1 MDAILAALHQRH
13 RLEQAMR
20 FDVIIGLAMAMTV
33 AGTWPVLA
41 AEPPAPI
48 DFNRD
53 VRPILSNHCYHC
65 HGPDPES
72 RQADLRLDTSEGA
85 QVALEEEQGVSKLIS
100 RVESTDPFEIMPPP
114 ETKKPLSPQQI
125 ETLRRWV
132 AAGAPW
138 GQHWA
143 FEPIQSPDV
152 PDVNAFPSRP
162 LRNPIDHF
170 VQARLAKLGLEPAEE
185 ANRETLIRR
194 VTLDLTGLPPTPQE
208 VDDFLADERDDAY
221 ERVVDRLLDS
231 PAYGE
236 RMAWSWL
243 DAARYADSNGYQG
256 DGERTMWPW
265 RDWVIR
271 AFNENLPYDDFTIW
285 QLAGDLLP
293 DATFEQK
300 LATGFCRNHMI
311 NGEGGRIPEENRV
324 DYVMDMSET
333 TGTVW
338 LGLTMNCCR
347 CHDHK
352 FDPLNQSDYY
362 RLFAFFN
369 QTPVNGGGGNPQ
381 TPPILAAPT
390 DEQRQRIQALESEV
404 QRARDELETRGQ
416 ELVATQAAWEEARLA
431 QGTNSPWQVIT
442 PTALKAEHQKLD
454 VLDDGSVFA
463 SGENPAND
471 DYTLEYQ
478 LEAGQI
484 ASLKIEAL
492 RDERHTR
499 GGLARSNSGN
509 FVLTEIELSIRHL
522 DQDQAKDI
530 AITRGKA
537 TFEQGG
543 FPIHQAFDG
552 NETTGWAVYNGRP
565 LDRDHA
571 AVFRLKS
578 PVDVENGAIFT
589 VTLRHQSPH
598 VSHNLGRFRL
608 SVSDQAET
616 ALNAGDDQLLAVLR
630 KAPDNRTDEERKR
643 LQDTQ
648 RASDASWK
656 ELESRREEAERL
668 LKKERDSVAQVMVMA
683 DQPELRKTHI
693 LSRGLYNKPADVVT
707 AGVPER
713 LPQLSGDQPANR
725 LALARWLV
733 SEANPLTARVT
744 VNRFWQQFFGVGVV
758 KTTED
763 FGIQGEIPTHQD
775 LLDWLASDFRAHRGD
790 VKRLVR
796 QIVTS
801 HTYRQSS
808 KLSPELLETDPEN
821 RLLARGARF
830 RMPSWM
836 IRDSALAAS
845 GLLVREIG
853 GPPVRGYQPSGIW
866 EEATFGKKTY
876 VQDHGEALYRRSLY
890 TFWRRIIA
898 PTMFFDNASRQT
910 CTVKVLRTNT
920 PLHALLT
927 FNDVT
932 FVEASRALAE
942 RVLTDADL
950 KDPERLNAV
959 YRRIL
964 ARRPTSA
971 ERAIL
976 LNALER
982 SRNEFREQPQAAQQ
996 LLSMGESPRNEDLN
1010 AVDHAAWTSLVLAV
1024 FNLDETLTKE

>member
-1 MDAILAALHQRH
+1 
-13 RLEQAMR
+13 MR
-20 FDVIIGLAMAMTV
+20 VDLIIGLAVAITMAQ
-33 AGTWPVLA
+33 ARPVLA
-41 AEPPAPI
+41 QEEPTAV
-48 DFNRD
+48 DYNRD

-65 HGPDPES
+65 HGPDAGS
-72 RQADLRLDTSEGA
+72 RQADLRLDTPDGA
-85 QVALEEEQGVSKLIS
+85 RAALVAENGLSKLIA
-100 RVESTDPFEIMPPP
+100 RVESSDPFEIMPPP
-114 ETKKPLSPQQI
+114 EAKKPLSAQQI
-125 ETLRRWV
+125 EVLRRWV
-132 AAGAPW
+132 AADAPW

-143 FEPIQSPDV
+143 FEPLVAPDV
-152 PDVNAFPSRP
+152 PGVASTPDRP

-170 VQARLAKLGLEPAEE
+170 IQARLAKHGLEAAEQ

-194 VTLDLTGLPPTPQE
+194 VTLDLTGLPPTPRE
-208 VDDFLADERDDAY
+208 VDDFLSDPSDDAY
-221 ERVVDRLLDS
+221 ERVVDRLLAS

-236 RMAWSWL
+236 RMAWNWL

-271 AFNENLPYDDFTIW
+271 AFNENLPYHDFTTW

-352 FDPLNQSDYY
+352 FDPLKQSDYF

-390 DEQRQRIQALESEV
+390 DEQRQRIDGWES
-404 QRARDELETRGQ
+404 QLQGIRDEIQTRTQ
-416 ELVATQAAWEEARLA
+416 ELVSLQAAWEQARLSL
-431 QGTNSPWQVIT
+431 GSESPWQVIV
-442 PTALKAEHQKLD
+442 PTALEAKHQKLE

-471 DYTLEYQ
+471 DYTLQYQ
-478 LEAGQI
+478 LDAGQI
-484 ASLKIEAL
+484 ASLKIEAI
-492 RDERHTR
+492 RDERHTQ

-509 FVLTEIELSIRHL
+509 FVLTEIELSIRQP
-522 DQDQAKDI
+522 DEQQPRDI
-530 AITRGKA
+530 PIERGKA

-552 NETTGWAVYNGRP
+552 NQTSGWAVYSGRP
-565 LDRDHA
+565 VDRDHA
-571 AVFRLKS
+571 AAFRLKK
-578 PVDVENGAIFT
+578 PVT
-589 VTLRHQSPH
+589 VKSGSVLTVVLRHQSPH
-598 VSHNLGRFRL
+598 VSHNLGRFRVAISEQL
-608 SVSDQAET
+608 ET
-616 ALNAGDDQLLAVLR
+616 PLEARDDQLLAALR
-630 KAPDNRTDEERKR
+630 KSPDERTDDERKLLKEAHQSSDAR
-643 LQDTQ
+643 WKALQD
-648 RASDASWK
+648 
-656 ELESRREEAERL
+656 RREETERL

-683 DQPELRKTHI
+683 DQSEPRRTHI
-693 LSRGLYNKPADVVT
+693 LGRGLYNKPGDVVT

-713 LPQLSGDQPANR
+713 LPQLPANQPANR
-725 LALARWLV
+725 LALARWIV
-733 SEANPLTARVT
+733 SEANPLAARVT
-744 VNRFWQQFFGVGVV
+744 VNRFWQQFFGVGLV

-763 FGIQGEIPTHQD
+763 FGVQGEIPIHQD

-801 HTYRQSS
+801 HAYRQSS
-808 KLSPELLETDPEN
+808 RLNPELLEKDPEN

-836 IRDSALAAS
+836 IRDQALAAS
-845 GLLVREIG
+845 GLLVQKIG
-853 GPPVRGYQPSGIW
+853 GPPVRGYQPEGVW
-866 EEATFGKKTY
+866 EEATFGKKRY
-876 VQDHGEALYRRSLY
+876 IQDQGDALYRRSLY

-927 FNDVT
+927 LNDVT
-932 FVEASRALAE
+932 FVEASRALAQL
-942 RVLTDADL
+942 VLIEPESNDRQRLDAI
-950 KDPERLNAV
+950 

-964 ARRPTSA
+964 SRRPTPA
-971 ERAIL
+971 EQAIL

-982 SRNEFREQPQAAQQ
+982 SRREFAERAEAAQQ
-996 LLSMGESPRNEDLN
+996 LLSIGDSPRNENLD
-1010 AVDHAAWTSLVLAV
+1010 AVEHAAWTSLVLAV